1 MSKNRIKKLR
11 NITVNG
17 HEYKWMVD
25 FTGSEKRL
33 RIWENKNTVI
43 YSDTLKVDSI
53 EPSTVADIIT
63 EQSTSVPYW

>member
-1 MSKNRIKKLR
+1 MGKNRIKNLR
-11 NITVNG
+11 KITVNG

-43 YSDTLKVDSI
+43 HNETLNVDSV

-63 EQSTSVPYW
+63 DYCENSIQG